1 MNKTMTDDVLVREQ
15 RGAVLI
21 ARLNRPDARN
31 ALNGELM
38 SAIGRALLDAEQ
50 EAETRAV
57 VLTGTGDRAFCAGM
71 DLREF
76 AGGGAPAL
84 DADGGAAFGRFM
96 SGQIAIPVIG
106 AANATA
112 VAGGM
117 ELLLACDLVVASSQ
131 AKFGLPE
138 VQRGLIPAGG
148 GVLLG
153 SRLPLALALELNLT
167 GDAVSAQRAYEMGLI
182 NRVVDPGAVLDTA
195 VQLATRIA
203 SNGPLAI
210 RHTKEIVRQ
219 SAIDAEG
226 ARAKLNAA
234 IPVIFGSDDARE
246 GATAFVERREP
257 RWQGR

>member
-1 MNKTMTDDVLVREQ
+1 MSDVLVREQ

-38 SAIGRALLDAEQ
+38 SAIGRAMLDAEHDP
-50 EAETRAV
+50 ELRAV

-84 DADGGAAFGRFM
+84 DPEGGAAFGRFM
-96 SGQIAIPVIG
+96 SGDIAVPVVG
-106 AANATA
+106 AAQATA

-117 ELLLACDLVVASSQ
+117 ELLLGCDLVVASSD

-153 SRLPLALALELNLT
+153 ARLPLALALELNLT
-167 GDAVSAQRAYEMGLI
+167 GEAVSASRAYEMGLI
-182 NRVVDPGAVLDTA
+182 NRVVASDAVLDTA
-195 VQLATRIA
+195 VELASRVA
-203 SNGPLAI
+203 ANGPLAI

-219 SAIDAEG
+219 SAVDVAG

-234 IPVIFGSDDARE
+234 IPVIFGSEDARE